1 MARPPRIQLTG
12 AIYHVMARGNRKGII
27 FDDDIDRRRFLE
39 VLTEASERY
48 RLGCLSYCLMGNHY
62 HAVIET
68 ADRNLSDAMHFVNG
82 VFAQAS
88 NLRHGR
94 TGHVLEGRFRSIV
107 IDNDIYLWNANLY
120 VVLNP
125 VAAGLVSHPAE
136 WPWSS
141 FRATAGLDEPPAL
154 LRLEWLDWALGG
166 KTRHESQRRYRDLL
180 TAPTAMSEITEAD
193 VFGSPQLEATIRSEL
208 GARHH
213 QVRLPRS
220 YKALARPNLS
230 EIFEPPLTKT
240 ERDEQVV
247 RAHVVHGYRLS
258 EIAHAIRVH
267 PNTLS
272 RIVRA
277 LKKRSC

>member
-12 AIYHVMARGNRKGII
+12 ATYHVMARGNRRGII
-27 FDDDIDRRRFLE
+27 FDDDDDRRRFLE
-39 VLTEASERY
+39 VLTEATERY
-48 RLGCLSYCLMGNHY
+48 RIGCWSYCLMQNHY
-62 HAVIET
+62 HAVVET

-82 VFAQAS
+82 VYAQAS

-94 TGHVLEGRFRSIV
+94 TGHLLEGRFRSIV
-107 IDNDIYLWNANLY
+107 VDNDVYLWNANLY

-125 VAAGLVSHPAE
+125 VAAGVVSHPAE

-141 FRATAGLDEPPAL
+141 FRATAGLDEPPTL

-166 KTRHESQRRYRDLL
+166 NTRHESQRRYRELL
-180 TAPTAMSEITEAD
+180 TAPAAAPEITEAA
-193 VFGSPQLEATIRSEL
+193 VFGGRRLEATIRVEV
-208 GARHH
+208 GARLH
-213 QVRLPRS
+213 QVRIPRS
-220 YKALARPNLS
+220 YKALARPTLS
-230 EIFEPPLTKT
+230 EIFEAPLPKAK
-240 ERDEQVV
+240 RDEQVI

-258 EIAHAIRVH
+258 EIAEAIRLH

-272 RIVRA
+272 RIVGA